1 MQPQHP
7 QLAVSAAIFRDG
19 KILLVRRARS
29 PAKGFYSLPGGRV
42 EFGETLHAALHRE
55 VDEETAL
62 KIEIVGLAGWREVV
76 PGTTGGGH
84 YLIMSFAARWM
95 AGEPVL
101 NDEHDDFKWLDPDA
115 LGDLKTTG
123 GLQEVIQSAR
133 GILGLTTLKPRL
145 ASSALKRHITGAPDP
160 FMSKHLLAI
169 FLLISVC
176 ISGPARAQDA
186 AAPFDGDLQ
195 RLAEILGTLHY
206 LRGICGTNEG
216 PKWRNEMQALID
228 AETPSGDRRARMI
241 AGFNRG
247 YNGFQQTYR
256 TCTPAATVAIRRY
269 IEEGSKI
276 SRDLTA
282 RYAN

>member
-1 MQPQHP
+1 MAGTRCAGRPQAH
-7 QLAVSAAIFRDG
+7 
-19 KILLVRRARS
+19 RRPCR
-29 PAKGFYSLPGGRV
+29 GRPGGLAADP
-42 EFGETLHAALHRE
+42 GLGTLR
-55 VDEETAL
+55 
-62 KIEIVGLAGWREVV
+62 
-76 PGTTGGGH
+76 
-84 YLIMSFAARWM
+84 
-95 AGEPVL
+95 
-101 NDEHDDFKWLDPDA
+101 
-115 LGDLKTTG
+115 
-123 GLQEVIQSAR
+123 
-133 GILGLTTLKPRL
+133 PRL
-145 ASSALKRHITGAPDP
+145 ASCALRGHTERILEPPMLKP
-160 FMSKHLLAI
+160 FLII
-169 FLLISVC
+169 FLLISAC
-176 ISGPARAQDA
+176 HLAPAQAEDA

-256 TCTPAATVAIRRY
+256 ACTPAASVAIRRY